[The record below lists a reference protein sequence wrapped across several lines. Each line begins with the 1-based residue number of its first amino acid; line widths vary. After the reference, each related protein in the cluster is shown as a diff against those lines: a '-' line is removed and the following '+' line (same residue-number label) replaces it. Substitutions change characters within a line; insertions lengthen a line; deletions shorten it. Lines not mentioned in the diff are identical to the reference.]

1 MDESVEHELRKDIKE
16 MRQEMNDGFK
26 ELSVQLA
33 TVTTKQ
39 NIGGWFF
46 QLLVTVAVGG
56 FGGFIATH
64 LSK

>member
-1 MDESVEHELRKDIKE
+1 MDKEAERELRKDVKE

-46 QLLVTVAVGG
+46 QLLVMVSVSGIS
-56 FGGFIATH
+56 GFIASH